1 MMFETIKEF
10 EDYIFSIETEEQ
22 LQNAKYGE
30 ADVLA
35 YYESLGDRARAQI
48 YKDLSM
54 KSGKESVLNNKYDF
68 QDMAKGFMENLD
80 DLGSFFASIGEKY
93 MPKIHRNQLERYP
106 LVRTILSNY
115 QNLDDASNAVLSIF
129 NDMGTR
135 IEAMPEIPDEKF
147 EDLFDELEKD
157 PQTKEIMQKINDVFN
172 GFEIDDENEEE
183 PGSDKDIEEQDPI
196 KDSIVNSKWFQKAI
210 DIKLI
215 EETDSGNKWL
225 GTKGELALFAELLS
239 EQLNIKY
246 KWQPFEELFGY
257 KNLANAKWKTK
268 EIRGYAGSREAEIL
282 SIFNKK

>member
-1 MMFETIKEF
+1 MFETIKEF

-115 QNLDDASNAVLSIF
+115 QNLYDA
-129 NDMGTR
+129 
-135 IEAMPEIPDEKF
+135 
-147 EDLFDELEKD
+147 
-157 PQTKEIMQKINDVFN
+157 
-172 GFEIDDENEEE
+172 ENEWVQLLMIS
-183 PGSDKDIEEQDPI
+183 GHRL
-196 KDSIVNSKWFQKAI
+196 IVNRQM
-210 DIKLI
+210 
-215 EETDSGNKWL
+215 
-225 GTKGELALFAELLS
+225 
-239 EQLNIKY
+239 
-246 KWQPFEELFGY
+246 
-257 KNLANAKWKTK
+257 
-268 EIRGYAGSREAEIL
+268 
-282 SIFNKK
+282 